1 MFFSAH
7 KFSISVNW
15 PCMDEQRMRWDDLQ
29 IVSAIVDTGTLSG
42 AGKRLGISH
51 ATVFRRLTNLENQL
65 GVTLFERSR
74 SGYTPSAAGEDLFE
88 VARRVQEDITGVER
102 RLAGKDL
109 KLSGTIRVTTTDTLF
124 SGLLATL
131 FERFRGNYPD
141 IKLEVVISNQL
152 HSLSKREADIAI
164 RPTGNPPETLVGRRV
179 GVIRQSVYG
188 QRSQWQNRRGPLDP
202 LTGHQWIGPD
212 EHMGN
217 RALETWMAQNG
228 LNEFCSYRV
237 DSMLGMQAATRSGSA
252 VAVLPDYL
260 AGSDPELCCLTD
272 PISELD
278 IPLWILSHPDL
289 KRVKRM
295 REFTR
300 VIGEELRQALANCKA

>member
-1 MFFSAH
+1 
-7 KFSISVNW
+7 
-15 PCMDEQRMRWDDLQ
+15 MRWDDLQ
-29 IVSAIVDTGTLSG
+29 IVSAIADTGTLSG

-65 GVTLFERSR
+65 GVVLFERSR
-74 SGYTPSAAGEDLFE
+74 SGYTPSAAGEDLFA

-124 SGLLATL
+124 AGLLATM
-131 FERFRGNYPD
+131 FERFREDYPD
-141 IKLEVVISNQL
+141 IKLEVVISNQV

-164 RPTGNPPETLVGRRV
+164 RPTGNPPETLVGRKV

-188 QRSQWQNRRGPLDP
+188 QRHHWQNRRVPLDP

-212 EHMGN
+212 NHMGN
-217 RALETWMAQNG
+217 RALEMWMVRKG
-228 LNEFCSYRV
+228 LNEFCDYRV
-237 DSMLGMQAATRSGSA
+237 DSMLGMQTAVRAGAA

-260 AGSDPELCCLTD
+260 GNSDPQLRRLTGS
-272 PISELD
+272 IEELD
-278 IPLWILSHPDL
+278 VPLWILTHPDL
-289 KRVKRM
+289 KRVKRI
-295 REFTR
+295 REFTQ
-300 VIGEELRQALANCKA
+300 VIGEQLREAVQRTSASEVPVN

>member
-1 MFFSAH
+1 M
-7 KFSISVNW
+7 N
-15 PCMDEQRMRWDDLQ
+15 EQLIRWDDLQ
-29 IVSAIVDTGTLSG
+29 IVSAIADTGTLSG

-65 GVTLFERSR
+65 GVVLFERSR
-74 SGYTPSAAGEDLFE
+74 SGYTPSAAGEDLFA

-124 SGLLATL
+124 TGILATM
-131 FERFRGNYPD
+131 FERFREDYPE
-141 IKLEVVISNQL
+141 INLEVVISNQV

-164 RPTGNPPETLVGRRV
+164 RPTGNPPETLIGRKV

-188 QRSQWQNRRGPLDP
+188 QRHHWQNRQPLDT

-217 RALETWMAQNG
+217 RALEAWMARNG
-228 LNEFCSYRV
+228 LNESCSYRV
-237 DSMLGMQAATRSGSA
+237 DSMLGMQAATRAGAA

-260 AGSDPELCCLTD
+260 ADPDPELGRLTG
-272 PISELD
+272 PIPELD
-278 IPLWILSHPDL
+278 IPLWILTHPDL
-289 KRVKRM
+289 KRVKRI

-300 VIGEELRQALANCKA
+300 AIGDELRLALVNPSV